1 MVEYPNTMVNT
12 FSSVLGIKLSG
23 GRSGPEAK
31 RSVVRTVR
39 ACGPD
44 GPRVRRAD

>member
-1 MVEYPNTMVNT
+1 MVEYLNAMVNT
-12 FSSVLGIKLSG
+12 FSSVLGTKLSG
-23 GRSGPEAK
+23 GQSSPEAK
-31 RSVVRTVR
+31 RFVVRMVR